1 MDQPPA
7 IELRGLRRHFG
18 ERTVLRDVSLQV
30 PAGSTLA
37 VLGRNGAGKSTLLR
51 ILATLLRPHAGEVLV
66 FGEALPRRGF
76 AVRGRLGL
84 LAHDPLLYR
93 DLSGRE
99 NLGYHARLHGVGSER
114 VEELLEAVGMRE
126 RADEPVRLLSRGMVQ
141 RLAVCR
147 AVLHGPSLL
156 LLDEPLAN
164 LDPAADRAR
173 RAADRAR
180 VRGHARADEPRSAGR
195 ARRGRPGAR
204 ARGRAGG
211 VPDQPGQG
219 GPGGGEAAVR
229 MRTVLTVLRKDLLL
243 ELRGFETLPAM
254 VLFAIV
260 TFVIF
265 HFGLN
270 RDTIDGQLAAGVL
283 TVTLLFAAMLGINRL
298 FVAER
303 EQGGFDAF
311 LLAPVDR
318 SALLVAKAIALFLFL
333 VVLEVIAV
341 PAFGLL
347 LLGPSLGPRLPGLI
361 AVLALGDVAL
371 AVIGT
376 LVSAIA
382 VQTRARDLIGPI
394 IGLPLL
400 LPALIGMARGVGPL
414 LAVHGSASPPGRW
427 VAILALYD
435 VVFALLS
442 YAVFDFLLED

>member
-1 MDQPPA
+1 
-7 IELRGLRRHFG
+7 
-18 ERTVLRDVSLQV
+18 
-30 PAGSTLA
+30 
-37 VLGRNGAGKSTLLR
+37 
-51 ILATLLRPHAGEVLV
+51 
-66 FGEALPRRGF
+66 
-76 AVRGRLGL
+76 
-84 LAHDPLLYR
+84 
-93 DLSGRE
+93 
-99 NLGYHARLHGVGSER
+99 
-114 VEELLEAVGMRE
+114 
-126 RADEPVRLLSRGMVQ
+126 
-141 RLAVCR
+141 
-147 AVLHGPSLL
+147 
-156 LLDEPLAN
+156 
-164 LDPAADRAR
+164 
-173 RAADRAR
+173 
-180 VRGHARADEPRSAGR
+180 
-195 ARRGRPGAR
+195 
-204 ARGRAGG
+204 
-211 VPDQPGQG
+211 
-219 GPGGGEAAVR
+219 

-270 RDTIDGQLAAGVL
+270 QDTIDGQLAAGVL

-318 SALLVAKAIALFLFL
+318 SALLVAKATALFLFL

-347 LLGPSLGPRLPGLI
+347 LLGTSLGPVLPGLI
-361 AVLALGDVAL
+361 AVLLLGDVAL

-400 LPALIGMARGVGPL
+400 LPALIGMARGLGPL
-414 LAVHGSASPPGRW
+414 LAVHGSAWPPGRW

>member
-1 MDQPPA
+1 
-7 IELRGLRRHFG
+7 
-18 ERTVLRDVSLQV
+18 
-30 PAGSTLA
+30 
-37 VLGRNGAGKSTLLR
+37 
-51 ILATLLRPHAGEVLV
+51 
-66 FGEALPRRGF
+66 
-76 AVRGRLGL
+76 
-84 LAHDPLLYR
+84 
-93 DLSGRE
+93 
-99 NLGYHARLHGVGSER
+99 
-114 VEELLEAVGMRE
+114 
-126 RADEPVRLLSRGMVQ
+126 
-141 RLAVCR
+141 
-147 AVLHGPSLL
+147 
-156 LLDEPLAN
+156 
-164 LDPAADRAR
+164 
-173 RAADRAR
+173 
-180 VRGHARADEPRSAGR
+180 
-195 ARRGRPGAR
+195 
-204 ARGRAGG
+204 
-211 VPDQPGQG
+211 
-219 GPGGGEAAVR
+219 

-254 VLFAIV
+254 ILFAIV

-318 SALLVAKAIALFLFL
+318 SALLVAKATALFLFL

-347 LLGPSLGPRLPGLI
+347 LLGPSLGHALPGLI

-394 IGLPLL
+394 VGLPLL
-400 LPALIGMARGVGPL
+400 LPALIGMARGAGPL
-414 LAVHGSASPPGRW
+414 LAAHGSTAPPGKW